1 MNSLAFRLL
10 WPSDVDRQAIADLS
24 KLPTKPILI
33 ERIKQ
38 QSKQN
43 IFSCFFFLN
52 LLYWSGEYEQLANE
66 LNQEK
71 ITSSIDRFF
80 WMTILNHS
88 NEIQQLFDR
97 TLDWICENKQEN
109 ILEFLTMMIKV
120 KRSDEIFEYLIQ
132 HEHIE

>member
-1 MNSLAFRLL
+1 M
-10 WPSDVDRQAIADLS
+10 
-24 KLPTKPILI
+24 
-33 ERIKQ
+33 
-38 QSKQN
+38 
-43 IFSCFFFLN
+43 FFFFEIHQSISDEKTKYSYH

>member
-1 MNSLAFRLL
+1 M
-10 WPSDVDRQAIADLS
+10 
-24 KLPTKPILI
+24 
-33 ERIKQ
+33 
-38 QSKQN
+38 
-43 IFSCFFFLN
+43 
-52 LLYWSGEYEQLANE
+52 
-66 LNQEK
+66 NQEK

>member
-1 MNSLAFRLL
+1 
-10 WPSDVDRQAIADLS
+10 
-24 KLPTKPILI
+24 
-33 ERIKQ
+33 
-38 QSKQN
+38 
-43 IFSCFFFLN
+43 
-52 LLYWSGEYEQLANE
+52 
-66 LNQEK
+66 
-71 ITSSIDRFF
+71 
-80 WMTILNHS
+80 MTILNHS